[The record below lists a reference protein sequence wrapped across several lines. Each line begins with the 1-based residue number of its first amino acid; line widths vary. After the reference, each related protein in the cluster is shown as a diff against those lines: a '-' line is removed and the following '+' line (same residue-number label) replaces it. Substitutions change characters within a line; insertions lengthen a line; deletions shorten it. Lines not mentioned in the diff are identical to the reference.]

1 MMFLFGEGAS
11 TAVLSVWPMA
21 RNDIVVDRHNV
32 VKNFFTTVETIIIVE
47 KLQNDTLFRPAV
59 Y

>member
-1 MMFLFGEGAS
+1 MMFLFGAGEA
-11 TAVLSVWPMA
+11 TAVLSVWPLA
-21 RNDIVVDRHNV
+21 RSDTDVRHNV
-32 VKNFFTTVETIIIVE
+32 IIFFFTTVETIIIVD

>member
-1 MMFLFGEGAS
+1 MMFLFGAGAS